1 MVAAGFRKGCGS
13 TLQFVIDYSLNTYAY
28 EVNVTQ
34 LLLFIFR
41 LYHAWVEHQID
52 IEYILI
58 KTESFYCLRKI

>member
-41 LYHAWVEHQID
+41 LYPAWVEHPID
-52 IEYILI
+52 IGYILI
-58 KTESFYCLRKI
+58 NTGSLYSFRKI